1 MNPSVDVCSCLRGQ
15 FIPSKGL
22 DVLPGNFIEISIGER
37 IKDLKRFDWVGCTGF
52 VLSDDI
58 LVPTQGAAL
67 WKVPNFDKNSAFC
80 FTHLF
85 GGAFNGWSR
94 ATTFLSST
102 NIIDIMNTT
111 SIDHDSEVMKV
122 WCAQHGIS
130 ITDADISCDF
140 QAPKVLGIQSPVS
153 DVCWMNVCRFD
164 NMVFTLSP
172 PCISWSP
179 EGLRSGLH
187 SEHGIAFVEAAAKVR
202 CIRPVLFFVECSDV
216 TPTHKHFP
224 IMKAFLLHAGYRE
237 IWTSVSDI
245 DEMCSMHRRRWL
257 SVWCR
262 LDIEVSMY
270 KGKFKLID
278 TEGVAW
284 DHPLFQFV
292 IPPCLLTQLTL
303 TPDLL
308 GIYGDI
314 KLLPAGLKQRLPDD
328 PSPHDVLLARC
339 LPPGTTMPTLNASYT
354 RQHKLS
360 SAHVA
365 AKGIFAS
372 LKKVGDGFSFHCPL
386 QFIMMLGATTH
397 GSIPM
402 DKQLETAFSHLG
414 NGIAVPH
421 ACLTILLGLSLV
433 ACIEVDIRDMVLK
446 CWNCRVTPLNSIVA
460 EDANHVW
467 IIPHDRFACDLTL
480 MDCKTGG
487 ADILLVS
494 NHITIPIEKQA
505 TFHDF
510 VKYFGLSN
518 APIRFLSE
526 NVDLPGDT
534 KIDDLIGKAFLIC
547 AEGRPIAFFK
557 VQVAIILESFT
568 DGLSSCV
575 PTHID
580 VPSQSDTEPD
590 PKAERFVIQDGNV
603 FTSTVQDI
611 LSSCDQEV
619 CLVHCHHT
627 CTEVLGFPCCI
638 VQSEPQEGFVL
649 VAVYDGDRLKDVT
662 LPFRCDRADLDAA
675 FGLGNMIKINGIA
688 ADSQSFVLANG
699 DFLVIETS
707 TNPKKAKSTD
717 SKTSRIELAKE
728 HGLEMGSDE
737 ASFIL
742 GELSKVTGLSTFPP
756 ILLVDGMD
764 HHSFRA
770 QVGQLGSC
778 IRDSKYTVCP
788 ILIGNHW
795 AGIEIEQDDEQAE
808 LLNIC
813 LINFPP
819 CNWDPAATCFHALQ
833 HLGFEIVLNSWI
845 IQVHDGLC
853 GWAIFKRWTSK
864 FGITCDDCHDLCMPP
879 CEAFESLIAKNVC
892 AKTAA
897 YGLSWRLAFFQRE
910 IFACVGIFFGATG
923 NESMD
928 TKEDKKADPWLEKD
942 PWKRPTRSCRWEDLK
957 LLDHHFTDKDGR
969 KLDQIHRL
977 QLNSGLGGLCF
988 CTHKDLQAAIDA
1000 APKKPTALLLPNS
1013 DKSDLK
1019 QYATKMKVSQPVE
1032 VVVSDPNSQSVCK
1045 RQVIVL
1051 EICPDVSLQQPKP
1064 TYTSKLPDISEI
1076 VFECDCRLA
1085 SKEFFAQVNQNPIDA
1100 FRNRLI
1106 DQFNLKS
1113 VNLYGHRVLNF
1124 AKDYTMHQ
1132 FMCKIP
1138 SSQRADILKAS
1149 GQMDLIARD
1158 FIPKGGEIQDT
1169 TVLPRFFD
1177 CTKTGKRASCENCI

>member
-1 MNPSVDVCSCLRGQ
+1 
-15 FIPSKGL
+15 
-22 DVLPGNFIEISIGER
+22 
-37 IKDLKRFDWVGCTGF
+37 
-52 VLSDDI
+52 
-58 LVPTQGAAL
+58 
-67 WKVPNFDKNSAFC
+67 
-80 FTHLF
+80 
-85 GGAFNGWSR
+85 
-94 ATTFLSST
+94 
-102 NIIDIMNTT
+102 
-111 SIDHDSEVMKV
+111 
-122 WCAQHGIS
+122 
-130 ITDADISCDF
+130 
-140 QAPKVLGIQSPVS
+140 
-153 DVCWMNVCRFD
+153 
-164 NMVFTLSP
+164 
-172 PCISWSP
+172 
-179 EGLRSGLH
+179 
-187 SEHGIAFVEAAAKVR
+187 
-202 CIRPVLFFVECSDV
+202 
-216 TPTHKHFP
+216 
-224 IMKAFLLHAGYRE
+224 
-237 IWTSVSDI
+237 
-245 DEMCSMHRRRWL
+245 
-257 SVWCR
+257 
-262 LDIEVSMY
+262 
-270 KGKFKLID
+270 
-278 TEGVAW
+278 
-284 DHPLFQFV
+284 
-292 IPPCLLTQLTL
+292 
-303 TPDLL
+303 
-308 GIYGDI
+308 
-314 KLLPAGLKQRLPDD
+314 
-328 PSPHDVLLARC
+328 
-339 LPPGTTMPTLNASYT
+339 
-354 RQHKLS
+354 
-360 SAHVA
+360 
-365 AKGIFAS
+365 
-372 LKKVGDGFSFHCPL
+372 
-386 QFIMMLGATTH
+386 
-397 GSIPM
+397 
-402 DKQLETAFSHLG
+402 
-414 NGIAVPH
+414 
-421 ACLTILLGLSLV
+421 
-433 ACIEVDIRDMVLK
+433 
-446 CWNCRVTPLNSIVA
+446 
-460 EDANHVW
+460 
-467 IIPHDRFACDLTL
+467 
-480 MDCKTGG
+480 
-487 ADILLVS
+487 
-494 NHITIPIEKQA
+494 
-505 TFHDF
+505 
-510 VKYFGLSN
+510 
-518 APIRFLSE
+518 
-526 NVDLPGDT
+526 
-534 KIDDLIGKAFLIC
+534 
-547 AEGRPIAFFK
+547 
-557 VQVAIILESFT
+557 
-568 DGLSSCV
+568 
-575 PTHID
+575 
-580 VPSQSDTEPD
+580 
-590 PKAERFVIQDGNV
+590 
-603 FTSTVQDI
+603 
-611 LSSCDQEV
+611 
-619 CLVHCHHT
+619 
-627 CTEVLGFPCCI
+627 
-638 VQSEPQEGFVL
+638 
-649 VAVYDGDRLKDVT
+649 